1 MTTLYINRSSS
12 RCGKCGRNADPNEKA
27 HRMNR
32 MEGEGC
38 GAKFTS
44 LSSHYLGEGIKRAS
58 CAMRPDLP
66 WVDFTALIVA
76 EPEPEAEDEDRD
88 PRCYTPVPF

>member
-1 MTTLYINRSSS
+1 MTTLFINRSSS

-27 HRMNR
+27 HRMGR

-44 LSSHYLGEGIKRAS
+44 VSSHYFGEGIKQATR
-58 CAMRPDLP
+58 AMRPDLP
-66 WVDFTALIVA
+66 WVDLAAIAVS
-76 EPEPEAEDEDRD
+76 P
-88 PRCYTPVPF
+88 PVPEDDTAPVPDEQVPF